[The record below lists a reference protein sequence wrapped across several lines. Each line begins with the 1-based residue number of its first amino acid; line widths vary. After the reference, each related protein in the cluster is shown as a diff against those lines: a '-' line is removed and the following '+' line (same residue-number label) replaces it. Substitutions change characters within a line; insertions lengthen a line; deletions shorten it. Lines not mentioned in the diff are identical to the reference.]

1 MHPKRSF
8 ECGWR
13 ELSLPTL
20 ECPHYVDLL
29 SRGWIELSLP
39 TLECIDECIQ
49 CTRPHSNASNTHTWM
64 HHTPMHSMNASHSNA
79 SNTQTQMRA
88 LLHSLNASKCD
99 AFIECIGVWCIH
111 RMQESSLGHKFGVGE
126 ESSLHPHSNAH
137 TKLIFSNVGKE
148 SSLAFA
154 FIECKRAFLEIYLVW
169 VKRALFTHTL
179 ECIRGRIQM
188 LYERDPCSGW
198 TTSVFVCVR
207 VCVRAGLRR

>member
-1 MHPKRSF
+1 
-8 ECGWR
+8 
-13 ELSLPTL
+13 L
-20 ECPHYVDLL
+20 
-29 SRGWIELSLP
+29 
-39 TLECIDECIQ
+39 
-49 CTRPHSNASNTHTWM
+49 
-64 HHTPMHSMNASHSNA
+64 NASHSNA
-79 SNTQTQMRA
+79 FDECITLQCIQYPNSNESSLA
-88 LLHSLNASKCD
+88 L
-99 AFIECIGVWCIH
+99 IECIGVWCIH